1 MRVDD
6 LIMQLCD
13 TAELALFPDQ
23 AKLLL
28 ISINETVGNPKL
40 TLYDAV
46 RYSWHVSQS
55 RARGAEH
62 VLAVA
67 HGLIVGVFEA
77 EEWLAAEKK
86 NFWDLSDEHGNWS
99 NQEGRSGFRGHEAQ
113 GDIQRLYRGKRVPTE
128 HSPGQNPIHY
138 VNC

>member
-6 LIMQLCD
+6 LIMQFYD
-13 TAELALFPDQ
+13 TADAAVFPDQ
-23 AKLLL
+23 TKLLL
-28 ISINETVGNPKL
+28 ISINETIGNPKL

-46 RYSWHVSQS
+46 RYSWKVLPR
-55 RARGAEH
+55 RAEEAEY

-77 EEWLAAEKK
+77 EEWLPAEKT
-86 NFWDLSDEHGNWS
+86 NFLDISDEHGNWN
-99 NQEGRSGFRGHEAQ
+99 NQHGRSGFRGHEAST
-113 GDIQRLYRGKRVPTE
+113 DIRRLYRGKRVPDE
-128 HSPGQNPIHY
+128 RRPGQNPIHY